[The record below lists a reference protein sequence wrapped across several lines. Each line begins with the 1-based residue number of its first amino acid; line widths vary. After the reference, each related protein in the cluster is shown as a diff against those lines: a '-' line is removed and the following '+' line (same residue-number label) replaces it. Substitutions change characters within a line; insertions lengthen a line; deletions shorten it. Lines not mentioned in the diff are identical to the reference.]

1 MKTIRLHGKS
11 ILCGEGSLSALK
23 DVSFHRAI
31 LFTGG
36 SSMEKTGVLDR
47 CRSYLEG
54 PGHEML
60 VYSGIGQNPTT
71 VEVEAAL
78 AKTRE
83 FHPDLILAVGGGSA
97 IDAAKAIL
105 LFYDHPK
112 LNFENVL
119 NRPLPQV
126 RTGTQLIA
134 IPSTSGTASEVT
146 HVTVITYPE
155 KKQKFAIK
163 TEYLRPDLAILDGE
177 IPVTM
182 PAHIAAET
190 GMDAL
195 THALECYVNKNGD
208 TFTDALS
215 REAILGILRWLP
227 ISCREN
233 TLEARQKMHEL
244 SCMAGMAFSN
254 AGLGMVHGVSHAFSG
269 MFGLPHGL
277 ANAVILPYS
286 MKYNRR
292 DLFVAEK
299 YESLSRMIGK
309 DIVESVENLRDT
321 LDIPSN
327 LQKTGI
333 EPSRF
338 HAGFEELCKNAM
350 MGSTA
355 VNPIPVSPG
364 DMAQFISWVYLGGDM
379 PENIQKL

>member
-1 MKTIRLHGKS
+1 
-11 ILCGEGSLSALK
+11 
-23 DVSFHRAI
+23 
-31 LFTGG
+31 
-36 SSMEKTGVLDR
+36 MEKTGVLDR

-54 PGHEML
+54 PGHEL
-60 VYSGIGQNPTT
+60 LLYSGIGQNPTT
-71 VEVEAAL
+71 DEVEAAL
-78 AKTRE
+78 AKTRG

-105 LFYDHPK
+105 LFYDHPE
-112 LNFENVL
+112 LNFGNVL
-119 NRPLPQV
+119 SRPLPQT
-126 RTGTQLIA
+126 RTGTQLLA
-134 IPSTSGTASEVT
+134 IPSTSGTASEIT

-177 IPVTM
+177 IPMTM

-195 THALECYVNKNGD
+195 THALECYINKSGD

-215 REAILGILRWLP
+215 REAILGILHWLP
-227 ISCREN
+227 ISCREAAP
-233 TLEARQKMHEL
+233 ESRQKMHEL

-292 DLFVAEK
+292 DPSVAEK
-299 YESLSRMIGK
+299 YDSLSRVIGK
-309 DIVESVENLRDT
+309 DIVQGVEDLRDT
-321 LDIPSN
+321 LGIPSN

-333 EPSRF
+333 QPARF
-338 HAGFEELCKNAM
+338 EDGFEELCKNAM
-350 MGSTA
+350 MGSTS
-355 VNPIPVSPG
+355 VNPIPVSQN
-364 DMAQFISWVYLGGDM
+364 DMTRFVRWAYLGGEM
-379 PENIQKL
+379 PGNGQKL